1 MHVEFQNPEL
11 DRLAFDETYVGK
23 WSSALVRAYRKRVN
37 QIRQAPNQKVLYAF
51 KGLRLEKLK
60 KGEMRG
66 KYSMRINDQFRL
78 IVQFTKKNG
87 NDTVTIIKI
96 EDYH

>member
-1 MHVEFQNPEL
+1 MDIRFRDSEL

-23 WSSALVRAYRKRVN
+23 WSPALVRAYRKRVN
-37 QIRQAPNQKVLYAF
+37 QIRQAPNQQVLYAF
-51 KGLRLEKLK
+51 RSLRLEKLK
-60 KGEMRG
+60 GKMQG

-78 IVQFTKKNG
+78 IVRFAKKNG
-87 NDTVTIIKI
+87 KDTVIIIKI